1 MLLPGIRRWWYDPE
15 QVAEQSSA
23 DYRGSLGRYALYGEI
38 AAGGM
43 ATVHLARLLGPVGF
57 ARTVAIKRLHPHLA
71 KDPDFVAMFLEEA
84 RLAARVRHPN
94 VVATLDVV
102 SDDGELFLVMEYVA
116 GESLSRLVRKARER
130 GERMPPRYAVA
141 IMSGALEGLH
151 SAHDAKT
158 EKGQPLGLVHR
169 DVSPQNVHVGVDGVP
184 RLLDFGI
191 AKATNRVQETRTD
204 QIKGKV
210 AYMSPEQ
217 LAKGSID
224 RRADVYSASVVLWET
239 LTGERLF
246 KADDVPSLVYA
257 IINEEVQ
264 PPSSVVLDLPAGL
277 DEIVMKGLSREAD
290 DRWESARD
298 MAAALEKVL
307 RPAPAREIGV
317 WVHSIAGDAL
327 DWRQELVHRIESET
341 SSSMPPPMRL
351 DSPSSPIEVSSGVVP
366 TDTSPGDGRDEA
378 PTISNENREVAED
391 ERATLLGERHPSTR
405 TATTSIADD
414 RSEFH
419 GRSRIGLAT
428 MVLVGVLLVGGGVL
442 FGMRWI
448 QMSPDPIPVADPVPS
463 STAPAESESA
473 IVIGVRAPPTTS
485 ASAANTGATPNTAPA
500 TGGIQFAP
508 VVRGTLPTA
517 SVRGTPRPFPV
528 APASA
533 ALPPGECD
541 NPFTV
546 DGRGIRHPKPQC
558 FKR

>member
-1 MLLPGIRRWWYDPE
+1 VLLSGLDHRWYSQR

-130 GERMPPRYAVA
+130 GERVPPRYAVA
-141 IMSGALEGLH
+141 ILSGALEGLH
-151 SAHDAKT
+151 SAHDAT
-158 EKGQPLGLVHR
+158 SEKGQPLGLVHR

-217 LAKGSID
+217 LAKGAID

-246 KADDVPSLVYA
+246 KADDVASLVYA
-257 IINEEVQ
+257 IINEEVRA
-264 PPSSVVLDLPAGL
+264 PSSIVTDLPPGL
-277 DEIVMKGLSREAD
+277 DAIVMKGLARDAD
-290 DRWESARD
+290 NRWSSARE
-298 MAAALEKVL
+298 MAAALEAVL
-307 RPAPAREIGV
+307 APAPAREIGE
-317 WVHSIAGDAL
+317 WVHSVGGDAL

-341 SSSMPPPMRL
+341 SSSIPPPMGRR
-351 DSPSSPIEVSSGVVP
+351 DSPAGPIEVTSGVVP
-366 TDTSPGDGRDEA
+366 TDGEDARA
-378 PTISNENREVAED
+378 QAVTISNEDGTSGD
-391 ERATLLGERHPSTR
+391 ERETLLGPSAR
-405 TATTSIADD
+405 APAPSIADVYV
-414 RSEFH
+414 EVPVALAPPP
-419 GRSRIGLAT
+419 RSRFGLAA
-428 MVLVGVLLVGGGVL
+428 MALAALLFVGGGVL
-442 FGMRWI
+442 FGMRWV
-448 QMSPDPIPVADPVPS
+448 QMSTDPVASPGPSPTTPV
-463 STAPAESESA
+463 PAESESA
-473 IVIGVRAPPTTS
+473 IVIGVQRNAPGSSGAGGGQGTATSATAATVTTARGPTPTPTAKPTHGTTS
-485 ASAANTGATPNTAPA
+485 PSHD
-500 TGGIQFAP
+500 
-508 VVRGTLPTA
+508 
-517 SVRGTPRPFPV
+517 
-528 APASA
+528 
-533 ALPPGECD
+533 ECD

-546 DGRGIRHPKPQC
+546 DARGIRHPKPQC
-558 FKR
+558 FEKK

>member
-1 MLLPGIRRWWYDPE
+1 M
-15 QVAEQSSA
+15 AEQSSA

-130 GERMPPRYAVA
+130 GERVPPRYAVG
-141 IMSGALEGLH
+141 IVSGALEGLH
-151 SAHDAKT
+151 AAHDAKS

-169 DVSPQNVHVGVDGVP
+169 DVSPQNIHVGTDGVP

-217 LAKGSID
+217 LAKGAID

-239 LTGERLF
+239 LTGQRLF

-257 IINEEVQ
+257 IINEEIL
-264 PPSSVVLDLPAGL
+264 PPSTVVPDLPSGL
-277 DEIVMKGLSREAD
+277 DAIVMKGLEREAD
-290 DRWESARD
+290 KRWSSARE
-298 MAAALEKVL
+298 MAAALEAVL
-307 RPAPAREIGV
+307 APAPAREIGE
-317 WVHSIAGDAL
+317 WVHSVAGDAL

-341 SSSMPPPMRL
+341 SSSIPPPMRL
-351 DSPSSPIEVSSGVVP
+351 DSPASPIEITSGVVP
-366 TDTSPGDGRDEA
+366 TESDPRDEA
-378 PTISNENREVAED
+378 PTISNEDRNPFASVADD
-391 ERATLLGERHPSTR
+391 ERATLLATSPRAPTPSMVDS
-405 TATTSIADD
+405 AMNPVVADGG
-414 RSEFH
+414 H
-419 GRSRIGLAT
+419 IGGLGRVGLAAL
-428 MVLVGVLLVGGGVL
+428 VLAGLMLLGGGVL
-442 FGMRWI
+442 FGLRWM
-448 QMSPDPIPVADPVPS
+448 QLSNETAAAGGDPTTPS
-463 STAPAESESA
+463 RSPAESESA
-473 IVIGVRAPPTTS
+473 IVIGGVQRNPPGGPAGAGGTATATMAPFGTVAPTGS
-485 ASAANTGATPNTAPA
+485 
-500 TGGIQFAP
+500 
-508 VVRGTLPTA
+508 VVRGVPVPV
-517 SVRGTPRPFPV
+517 SSGRPRPPG
-528 APASA
+528 SA
-533 ALPPGECD
+533 ALHDECE
-541 NPFTV
+541 NPFVV
-546 DGRGIRHPKPQC
+546 DARGIRHPKPQC
-558 FKR
+558 FTKK

>member
-1 MLLPGIRRWWYDPE
+1 M
-15 QVAEQSSA
+15 AEQSGA

-130 GERMPPRYAVA
+130 GERVPPRYAVG
-141 IMSGALEGLH
+141 IISGALEGLH
-151 SAHDAKT
+151 SAHDAKS
-158 EKGQPLGLVHR
+158 EKGHPLGLVHR

-217 LAKGSID
+217 LAKGAID

-239 LTGERLF
+239 LTGARLF

-257 IINEEVQ
+257 IINEEVK
-264 PPSSVVLDLPAGL
+264 PPSAIAPDLPRGL
-277 DEIVMKGLSREAD
+277 DEVVMKGLQREAEN
-290 DRWESARD
+290 RWSSARE
-298 MAAALEKVL
+298 MAAALESVL
-307 RPAPAREIGV
+307 QPAPAREIGE

-341 SSSMPPPMRL
+341 SSSIPPPMRR
-351 DSPSSPIEVSSGVVP
+351 DSSNPAEVSSGVVLTESAP
-366 TDTSPGDGRDEA
+366 DIDDDARAEA
-378 PTISNENREVAED
+378 PTINNEDMSNRAMSDAERDAIAQSMRTPAPSVLD
-391 ERATLLGERHPSTR
+391 EHES
-405 TATTSIADD
+405 S
-414 RSEFH
+414 
-419 GRSRIGLAT
+419 GRRGRMGFAAMILA
-428 MVLVGVLLVGGGVL
+428 GVLMVGGGVL

-448 QMSPDPIPVADPVPS
+448 QMSSEPAQGGEQTLTPVPMPLP
-463 STAPAESESA
+463 STPAESESA
-473 IVIGVRAPPTTS
+473 IVIGVQRNPPSAGTNAAPTTT
-485 ASAANTGATPNTAPA
+485 NTGVLVGRPVIPPVVPSGKPKPGA
-500 TGGIQFAP
+500 TGT
-508 VVRGTLPTA
+508 VHD
-517 SVRGTPRPFPV
+517 
-528 APASA
+528 
-533 ALPPGECD
+533 ECD

-558 FKR
+558 FKK

>member
-1 MLLPGIRRWWYDPE
+1 M
-15 QVAEQSSA
+15 AEQSSA

-130 GERMPPRYAVA
+130 GERVPPRHAVA

-151 SAHDAKT
+151 SAHDAKS

-217 LAKGSID
+217 LAKGAID
-224 RRADVYSASVVLWET
+224 RRADVYSASVVLWEA
-239 LTGERLF
+239 LTGQRLF

-257 IINEEVQ
+257 IINEEVRR
-264 PPSSVVLDLPAGL
+264 PSSLVPDLPPGL
-277 DEIVMKGLSREAD
+277 DEIVMKGLEREAD
-290 DRWESARD
+290 NRWSSARE
-298 MAAALEKVL
+298 MAAALEDAL
-307 RPAPAREIGV
+307 APAPAREIGE
-317 WVHSIAGDAL
+317 WVHAIAGDAL

-341 SSSMPPPMRL
+341 SSSIPPPMLRR
-351 DSPSSPIEVSSGVVP
+351 DSPAGPIEITSGVVP
-366 TDTSPGDGRDEA
+366 TDADDGRDQA
-378 PTISNENREVAED
+378 PTISNEHGVIDD
-391 ERATLLGERHPSTR
+391 ERETLLATSTR
-405 TATTSIADD
+405 TPAPSVLDD
-414 RSEFH
+414 GEAH
-419 GRSRIGLAT
+419 EGDTGEPPRSRIGLVA
-428 MVLVGVLLVGGGVL
+428 MALGGLVFVGGGVL
-442 FGMRWI
+442 FGMRWV
-448 QMSPDPIPVADPVPS
+448 QTSMDQAAPSDPAPHTTS
-463 STAPAESESA
+463 APAESESA
-473 IVIGVRAPPTTS
+473 IVIGVQRNPPGGASAAAS
-485 ASAANTGATPNTAPA
+485 ASAGASAAAAAGAAAGASTAAAGTGATTTATTRGVITAPSTGRSTRGGAA
-500 TGGIQFAP
+500 TAAP
-508 VVRGTLPTA
+508 VHD
-517 SVRGTPRPFPV
+517 
-528 APASA
+528 
-533 ALPPGECD
+533 ECE

-546 DGRGIRHPKPQC
+546 DARGIRHPKPQC
-558 FKR
+558 FNKK